1 MKNQKM
7 LSLFN
12 HVAWILLIS
21 LVASILWSNRSC
33 SRATLQSDYD
43 KPENLKKTLLQAGPF
58 LFWREDSLDVHN
70 VEAGFMQYYEAK
82 KHQYA
87 YQEAMNTTFECFTKN
102 GEEHFSFKLH
112 PIEISPSNYDM
123 PEKMLVLGSDFSN
136 FEGFEKS
143 LIANGVID
151 KAYNWTFGKGH
162 LVLTGGPMYSMEREF
177 LYWLIYKLE
186 HEAPLTGGKVHVIM
200 GQDPFQKIENI
211 NRESKPDFFKLQNWQ
226 NDTLFQK
233 NSELGRWLYSKN
245 VVENIGGYLI
255 LQSGLNEDII
265 DGLPLDTINNI
276 FREVYKISKKDDYGL
291 FCVDANLQKRIL
303 KPLAQRADYRFSE
316 IVFGNIAY
324 SKGNTDKLK
333 NTVIQNS
340 NKRVDR
346 LLNMYRAKHL
356 IGRFP
361 IWEGSIET
369 ENNHKYI
376 GAVPDNSKRNNTSIN
391 TNDIRYEGLWI
402 ENNQAYIVDD
412 EGKRRLLLKD

>member
-12 HVAWILLIS
+12 RVAWVLLIG
-21 LVASILWSNRSC
+21 LVASLLWSNKGCNRRSM
-33 SRATLQSDYD
+33 QEEYD
-43 KPENLKKTLLQAGPF
+43 KPENLKKNLKQAGPF
-58 LFWREDSLDVHN
+58 LFWRGDSLDVHN
-70 VEAGFMQYYEAK
+70 VEAGFMQYYEAQK
-82 KHQYA
+82 RQYA
-87 YQEAMNTTFECFTKN
+87 YQEAMNTTFECFTQN
-102 GEEHFSFKLH
+102 GDEHFSFKLH
-112 PIEISPSNYDM
+112 SIEISPSNYDM
-123 PEKMLVLGSDFSN
+123 PEKMLVLGSELSN
-136 FEGFEKS
+136 FKGFKKV
-143 LIANGVID
+143 LVANGVID
-151 KAYNWTFGKGH
+151 EDYNWTFGKGH
-162 LVLTGGPMYSMEREF
+162 LILIGGPMYSMEREF

-186 HEAPLTGGKVHVIM
+186 HEAPLTGGKVHVIL

-233 NSELGRWLYSKN
+233 SSELGRWLYSKN

-276 FREVYKISKKDDYGL
+276 FREVYKISKKDDYGH
-291 FCVDANLQKRIL
+291 FCVDTNLQKRIL

-324 SKGNTDKLK
+324 RKGNTGTSD
-333 NTVIQNS
+333 NTIQNS

-346 LLNMYRAKHL
+346 LLNMYNAKHI

-361 IWEGSIET
+361 IFEGSIET

-376 GAVPDNSKRNNTSIN
+376 GTVPDFSKRNSSIT

-402 ENNQAYIVDD
+402 EKNQAFIVDD
-412 EGKRRLLLKD
+412 EGKKRLLLKD